1 MVFRMADRTVHRSAG
16 EMEWKETR
24 RGDLR
29 IRAFSLIELML
40 VMAIIAIVTAVTVPQ
55 LVQSMRGNRLR
66 LAARQIVTAGRYAR
80 SMALLEQTELAFV
93 FDVAAGSVRVEPAG
107 VGVAAAT
114 AWEGDDAAPAAAVA
128 EPAPAVGSSGKSVPG
143 ISMRLDR
150 VTIETVRVG
159 ASGEPVA
166 EGVQRVVYGTNG
178 RCMPYAVVLRDAFD
192 ATVTIEVDAL
202 ASARTSMD

>member
-1 MVFRMADRTVHRSAG
+1 
-16 EMEWKETR
+16 MEWKETR

-80 SMALLEQTELAFV
+80 SMALLEQTELAVV

-128 EPAPAVGSSGKSVPG
+128 EPAPAVDAWAAAGADAAGAPVAGSSGKSVPG

>member
-1 MVFRMADRTVHRSAG
+1 MADRTVHRSAG

-80 SMALLEQTELAFV
+80 SMALLEQTELAVV